1 MEERAGYQEGQEK
14 KEQESGSRIRQLE
27 SRFQV

>member
-1 MEERAGYQEGQEK
+1 MEEKAGNPEGQEK
-14 KEQESGSRIRQLE
+14 KAQESGSRIRRLE